1 MKPEK
6 FINLLVFLVATGML
20 VWGICGNAGWKL
32 LGANLLTAVF
42 FMFLY
47 RKDDNHPGVFSFA
60 VRYAALALAFANARI
75 MTGIAH
81 GNLLLLFVLAAV
93 YCLID
98 ACLPVLAGT

>member
-1 MKPEK
+1 
-6 FINLLVFLVATGML
+6 
-20 VWGICGNAGWKL
+20 
-32 LGANLLTAVF
+32 
-42 FMFLY
+42 MFLY

-75 MTGIAH
+75 MPGIAH

-98 ACLPVLAGT
+98 ACLPVLAYQCGFRCSSKPVIPDRTIILFVLSTFLFAALDKP